1 MTDVSGQAARNQIK
15 DDPMETL
22 YIRSGSEF
30 REATR
35 EEIIARAQALI
46 SQRFRT
52 GSRPMSNPDFTA
64 AFLRL
69 HLGNLDYEVFGVLF
83 LDTRHRL
90 IAIED
95 MFRGTI
101 NTASVYPREIAQAI
115 LKHRAA
121 SVILYH
127 NHPSSGV
134 AEPSA
139 ADEAITRKIQ
149 QALDLFDVK
158 VLDHVIVG
166 ESTFSF
172 AQAGL
177 L

>member
-1 MTDVSGQAARNQIK
+1 MTDVFGQAARSQIK
-15 DDPMETL
+15 DDPVETF
-22 YIRSGSEF
+22 YIRNGSEF
-30 REATR
+30 REATS

-46 SQRFRT
+46 SQRFRI
-52 GSRPMSNPDFTA
+52 GSKLMSNPDFTA

-69 HLGNLDYEVFGVLF
+69 HLGTLDYEVFGVLY
-83 LDTRHRL
+83 LDSRLRL

-101 NTASVYPREIAQAI
+101 DGASVYPREIAQAV
-115 LKHRAA
+115 LKHRAV

-127 NHPSSGV
+127 NHPSGV
-134 AEPSA
+134 AEPSV

-149 QALDLFDVK
+149 GALQLLDVK
-158 VLDHVIVG
+158 VLDHLIVA
-166 ESTFSF
+166 ENTFSF
-172 AQAGL
+172 SKAGL